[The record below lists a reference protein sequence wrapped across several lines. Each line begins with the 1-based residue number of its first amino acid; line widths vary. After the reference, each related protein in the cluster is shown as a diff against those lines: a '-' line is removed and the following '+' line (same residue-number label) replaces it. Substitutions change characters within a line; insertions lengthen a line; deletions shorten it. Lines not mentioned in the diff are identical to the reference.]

1 MVSLLLYLDSLE
13 SPDDDI
19 SAVISEVIRRAASLN
34 CKSIAL
40 PLSQVEIPAK
50 KRKHLTLKIVSA
62 ITNDIQRD
70 NLNELQIIRV
80 ITDTKVL
87 KDEFRGTSNLS
98 EKQVHQMF
106 NFNVLNISVLILVVA
121 AIMHDSVYRVYS

>member
-1 MVSLLLYLDSLE
+1 ME

-19 SAVISEVIRRAASLN
+19 SAVISEVIRKAASLN
-34 CKSIAL
+34 CKSIVL

-50 KRKHLTLKIVSA
+50 KRKHLTLKIVNA

-80 ITDTKVL
+80 ITDTKAL
-87 KDEFRGTSNLS
+87 KDEFSRNFKLLRKTSS
-98 EKQVHQMF
+98 PDV
-106 NFNVLNISVLILVVA
+106 
-121 AIMHDSVYRVYS
+121 

>member
-1 MVSLLLYLDSLE
+1 ME

-34 CKSIAL
+34 CKSIV
-40 PLSQVEIPAK
+40 LSQVEIPAK
-50 KRKHLTLKIVSA
+50 KRKPLTLKIVNA

-87 KDEFRGTSNLS
+87 KDEFSRNFKLVRKTSS
-98 EKQVHQMF
+98 PEV
-106 NFNVLNISVLILVVA
+106 
-121 AIMHDSVYRVYS
+121 